1 MKTKAIVASV
11 VMLCLL
17 SATVLLSATAET
29 YDSAAAEA
37 IRHGD
42 TPKLIKALISGM
54 KERMEV
60 DEDDF
65 PELISEVER
74 YAGECGDTASAAV
87 LHSMT
92 AEMYHHYYTT
102 NKRKIDRRS
111 DIVGYTPE
119 DIREWTSGI
128 FTRKIREELMAS
140 LRPDRLLKDTPAD
153 KFRAIMDTGDDSPA
167 LRPTLYEF
175 LAFRTL
181 DIAPS
186 TDVYNRLIAY
196 LNTREDKKAAVLATL
211 DYLRFLH
218 MPCRT
223 VKAKEIYAAS
233 LDSLLAI
240 YADKDYSVEIVEAKL
255 EAGQYGPSADADSV
269 RAAEYEICRETIARF
284 PRYGRIGLLR
294 NRLEELQSPALQVS
308 APRTVYPGE
317 MLGIKLSYRNI
328 PRATVRIYHSKKTSA
343 ETLSYN
349 NNEGNTSGTRGA
361 LAREVECQLSVP
373 NSYTTV
379 DTTLLIPTDDMGL
392 YEYTVSS
399 PSCDVSVGGMFQVSR
414 LAAVSRAVSGGGTEV
429 LVADYLSGKPATDA
443 TVTYYS
449 GTRDKMQLAGTAGT
463 DRYGIATFSHEDNRP
478 AYSVGRSGDEQIML
492 TQVYS
497 GSRRVTETKE
507 RPQVALFTDRGL
519 YRPGQTVCFKGIAY
533 IRKADLTSALEDE
546 TFKVTLRDAAGKEVS
561 SQSFRANRFGSFNG
575 EFSLPQTTL
584 GGVFTLSSEN
594 ATARIRVEEYKR
606 PTFRVDLLPVE
617 GEVSFGDTAIIRG
630 KAATFSAVPLQGG
643 EVTYRIIRQPL
654 PLRGY
659 RHGGNVYEE
668 VAEGKTVVGG
678 DGMFAF
684 GFTPEKPESDDD
696 AYRSYRISAMLT
708 GQGGETQEATSV
720 VTIGESSIVL
730 ITDIPERME
739 RDSAHATIS
748 ARTLN
753 DEQLSTI
760 GSYTIHRLKDKE
772 TSIDDET
779 EVCSYE
785 ADKQMAS
792 GSFTSGK
799 AIDRSVLRKLP
810 SGRYRIT
817 LNASDS
823 KGHPASTAQD
833 FILYSLR
840 DSKPPIKTHIWL
852 PREETE
858 CFVGEEANVL
868 FGTSDK
874 DAYVL
879 YELFSNG
886 ECVSRQSVVMSG
898 ENRSFSI
905 PFKESYG
912 DGFVAMFSFIK
923 SGKLH
928 KAQVEIKRRQ
938 PDRMLS
944 VCPTTF
950 RDRLLPGSRETW
962 TLHVHDA
969 DSMAVDAEVLAS
981 MYDASLDRILPDGA
995 HEWRFNPQRLVYL
1008 NAPSF
1013 TAGAGMGSRSS
1024 IDYLEPHL
1032 SVVPEYRYN
1041 RLDWQGALDGGTM
1054 SYGRGIML
1062 KSSASPMMM
1071 ASMAE
1076 ADSHISNDTP
1086 SENVLRENF
1095 SETAFFYPMLSTDGK
1110 GDVAV
1115 RFTLPESNT
1124 TWKFR
1129 AFAHTADMKWGSL
1142 TEEIISNKPL
1152 MVTPHL
1158 PRFMRE
1164 GDEVSVSTDVTNSS
1178 EMSVSGEVRL
1188 ELFDVATGQTLTDIP
1203 AKTFALEADS
1213 SATVMWTLRTPNV
1226 TGVIGCRIVADA
1238 GSAGDGEQHLIPV
1251 LSNRILITESTPIYL
1266 ADTMQQHI
1274 RLSGFDPAGSRQP
1287 YRATLELT
1295 ANPVWYA
1302 VQALPVLTQ
1311 PTSDDVVSWF
1321 ASYYGNALAR
1331 HIIASNTRIQQVIR
1345 RWEAE
1350 GKATSTLY
1358 SNLEKNQEL
1367 KNILLEETPWV
1378 LSSESETDQKMHLSL
1393 LLDANRAESL
1403 CAAALQQIR
1412 ELQTE
1417 EGGWSW
1423 FKGFPASRQLTLFVL
1438 KGMSELSNMNA
1449 VEYGED
1455 EKEMQAKAFSYL
1467 DKLIQTDYEHL
1478 QKTDKAWRN
1487 AVPNATQ
1494 TEYLFVRSSYS
1505 NVPETKEALDAIRF
1519 YTSRAEKT
1527 WREQSLRGKGET
1539 ALLMYRGGKKDVA
1552 RSILSWLRKR
1562 ATVTTEQGMYWANN
1576 RRAEGDYLSSP
1587 IETHCL
1593 LMNVF
1598 DTLSPDTGET
1608 DRMKQWLLNQKRTQ
1622 HRESTPATLNAIH
1635 TLTLSGSDWIGEDNR
1650 CTASWGSNTY
1660 STADGDAATGYLKVT
1675 IDKSA
1680 LSPGNDVVTVRK
1692 EGNAPAWGAVYEQY
1706 FENISEV
1713 QKQKGVLSV
1722 EKKLFVENGQVIT
1735 PADGGRLRVGDKVIV
1750 RLTVRTDREMD
1761 YVCLKDLRAGCFEP
1775 AEQISGTK
1783 WRDGVVYYQS
1793 PTDVSENFFFS
1804 RLPKGTFVIEYPVY
1818 VARSGSF
1825 AGGISTIQCLYA
1837 PEFVSHT
1844 EGTQVS
1850 AGN

>member
-1 MKTKAIVASV
+1 MKTKAIVASM
-11 VMLCLL
+11 VMLCCL
-17 SATVLLSATAET
+17 STAVLLATATET
-29 YDSAAAEA
+29 HEGVAAEA
-37 IRHGD
+37 IRRGD
-42 TPKLIKALISGM
+42 TPKLIKVLISGM

-65 PELISEVER
+65 PELIGEVER

-92 AEMYHHYYTT
+92 AEMYHHYYTA
-102 NKRKIDRRS
+102 NRRKIDRRS
-111 DIVGYTPE
+111 DIEGYTPE
-119 DIREWTSGI
+119 DIREWTTGI
-128 FTRKIREELMAS
+128 FTRKIREELEAS

-153 KFRAIMDTGDDSPA
+153 KFRVIMETGDDSPT

-175 LAFRTL
+175 LAFRAL

-186 TDVYNRLIAY
+186 AELYSQIVAY

-218 MPCRT
+218 TPSRT
-223 VKAKEIYAAS
+223 TKAKKAYAAS
-233 LDSLLAI
+233 LDSLLSV
-240 YADKDYSVEIVEAKL
+240 YADKDYSVEIIEAKM
-255 EAGQYGPSADADSV
+255 EAGLCGLSADADSV
-269 RAAEYEICRETIARF
+269 RAAEYEICRETVARF
-284 PRYGRIGLLR
+284 PRYGRIGLIK
-294 NRLEELQSPALQVS
+294 NRLAEMQNPTLQVS
-308 APRTVYPGE
+308 APRTVYPEE
-317 MLGIKLSYRNI
+317 MLCLKLSYRNI
-328 PRATVRIYHSKKTSA
+328 PRVVVRTYHSMKTPA
-343 ETLSYN
+343 ETLSY
-349 NNEGNTSGTRGA
+349 NEGNTSGTRET
-361 LAREVECQLSVP
+361 LVREVECRLNVP

-379 DTTLLIPTDDMGL
+379 DTTLLIPTDNMGL

-399 PSCDVSVGGMFQVSR
+399 PLGDVSVNGMFQVSR
-414 LAAVSRAVSGGGTEV
+414 LAAISRTVSDGGTEV

-463 DRYGIATFSHEDNRP
+463 DKYGIAAFLHEENRI
-478 AYSVGRSGDEQIML
+478 AYLVGRSGDEQIML

-497 GSRRVTETKE
+497 GGRRVAEPKE

-519 YRPGQTVCFKGIAY
+519 YRPGQTVSFKGIVY
-533 IRKADLTSALEDE
+533 ERKADLSCALEGE
-546 TFKVTLRDAAGKEVS
+546 TFRVTLRDAAGKEVS
-561 SQSFRANRFGSFNG
+561 SQSLRTNRFGSFGG
-575 EFSLPQTTL
+575 EFALPQTTL
-584 GGVFTLSSEN
+584 GGVFTLSTE
-594 ATARIRVEEYKR
+594 TASIYFRVEEYKR
-606 PTFRVDLLPVE
+606 PTFRVDLLPIE
-617 GEVSFGDTAIIRG
+617 GEVSFGDTATIRG
-630 KAATFSAVPLQGG
+630 KAETFSGIPLQGG

-659 RHGGNVYEE
+659 RLGGNVYEE
-668 VAEGKTVVGG
+668 VAEGKTVVGS
-678 DGMFAF
+678 DGAFAF
-684 GFTPEKPESDDD
+684 SFTPEKQECDGD
-696 AYRSYRISAMLT
+696 AYGSYRISATLT
-708 GQGGETQEATSV
+708 NQGGETQEANSV
-720 VTIGESSIVL
+720 VTLGECSIVL
-730 ITDIPERME
+730 TTDIPERME
-739 RDSAHATIS
+739 RDSACAIVTV
-748 ARTLN
+748 RTLN

-772 TSIDDET
+772 TLSDDEADNET
-779 EVCSYE
+779 HEV
-785 ADKQMAS
+785 DKQMAS

-799 AIDRSVLRKLP
+799 EIDRSVLRKLP

-817 LNASDS
+817 LKASDL
-823 KGHPASTAQD
+823 KGRPASTERD
-833 FILYSLR
+833 FIIYSLH

-852 PREETE
+852 PSEEME
-858 CFVGEEANVL
+858 CLVGEEAKVL

-874 DAYVL
+874 GAHVL
-879 YELFSNG
+879 YELFMDG
-886 ECVSRQSVVMSG
+886 ECISRQSVVMSD
-898 ENRSFSI
+898 ENRFFNI
-905 PFKESYG
+905 PFKENYG
-912 DGFVAMFSFIK
+912 DGVVAMFTFIK
-923 SGKLH
+923 KGKLH

-938 PDRMLS
+938 PDRKLT

-950 RDRLLPGSRETW
+950 RDHLLPGSLETW
-962 TLHVHDA
+962 TFRVHDA
-969 DSMAVDAEVLAS
+969 DSMAVAAEVLAS

-995 HEWRFNPQRLVYL
+995 HEWRFNPQRLIYL

-1013 TAGAGMGSRSS
+1013 AVGAGMGNRSS
-1024 IDYLEPHL
+1024 IDYLEPRL
-1032 SVVPEYRYN
+1032 SVVSEYRYN
-1041 RLDWQGALDGGTM
+1041 RLDWQGVLGGGGLN
-1054 SYGRGIML
+1054 YGRGIML

-1071 ASMAE
+1071 ASMTE
-1076 ADSHISNDTP
+1076 AGSNDDAGLPPEDT
-1086 SENVLRENF
+1086 LRENF
-1095 SETAFFYPMLSTDGK
+1095 SETAFFYPSLLTDGK
-1110 GDVAV
+1110 GDVVV

-1129 AFAHTADMKWGSL
+1129 AFAHTVDMKWGSL

-1178 EMSVSGEVRL
+1178 GSFVSGEVRL
-1188 ELFDVATGQTLTDIP
+1188 ELFDVATGQTLADIP
-1203 AKTFALEADS
+1203 AKTFSLDVDS
-1213 SATVMWTLRTPNV
+1213 LATVTWTLRTPDV

-1238 GSAGDGEQHLIPV
+1238 GSASDGEQHLIPV
-1251 LSNRILITESTPIYL
+1251 LSNRILITESTPLYL

-1274 RLSGFDPAGSRQP
+1274 RLSGFSSAGSRQP
-1287 YRATLELT
+1287 YQTMLELT

-1302 VQALPVLTQ
+1302 VQALPALTQ
-1311 PTSDDVVSWF
+1311 PTSGDVVSWF
-1321 ASYYGNALAR
+1321 ASYYGNVLAR
-1331 HIIASNTRIQQVIR
+1331 HIVTSNPRIQQVIR
-1345 RWEAE
+1345 RWETE
-1350 GKATSTLY
+1350 GGTVSSLY
-1358 SNLEKNQEL
+1358 SNLEKNREL
-1367 KNILLEETPWV
+1367 KNVILEETPWV
-1378 LSSESETDQKMHLSL
+1378 LSAESETEQKRRLSL
-1393 LLDANRAESL
+1393 LLDANRAENRR
-1403 CAAALQQIR
+1403 ATALQQLA

-1438 KGMSELSNMNA
+1438 KGMSELSDMNA
-1449 VEYGED
+1449 VEYGEE
-1455 EKEMQAKAFSYL
+1455 EKEMQAKAWSYL

-1494 TEYLFVRSSYS
+1494 TEYLFVRSSYRDI
-1505 NVPETKEALDAIRF
+1505 PETNEARDAIRF

-1539 ALLMYRGGKKDVA
+1539 ALLMQRSGKKDVA

-1576 RRAEGDYLSSP
+1576 RRTEGDYLSSP

-1598 DTLSPDTGET
+1598 DALSPDTGET
-1608 DRMKQWLLNQKRTQ
+1608 DRMKQWLLSQKRTQ
-1622 HRESTPATLNAIH
+1622 HWESAPATLNAIRA
-1635 TLTLSGSDWIGEDNR
+1635 LTLSGSDWIGEDNR

-1660 STADGDAATGYLKVT
+1660 STTEGDAATGYLKVT
-1675 IDKSA
+1675 IDKKE
-1680 LSPGNDVVTVRK
+1680 LSHVSDVITVRK

-1735 PADGGRLRVGDKVIV
+1735 PVDGGRLRVGDKVIV

-1775 AEQISGTK
+1775 AEQISGAK
-1783 WRDGVVYYQS
+1783 WHDGVVYYQS
-1793 PTDVSENFFFS
+1793 PTDVSENFFFN

-1818 VARSGSF
+1818 VSRSGSF
-1825 AGGISTIQCLYA
+1825 AGGISTIQCQYA

-1844 EGTQVS
+1844 EGTQVYV
-1850 AGN
+1850 GD